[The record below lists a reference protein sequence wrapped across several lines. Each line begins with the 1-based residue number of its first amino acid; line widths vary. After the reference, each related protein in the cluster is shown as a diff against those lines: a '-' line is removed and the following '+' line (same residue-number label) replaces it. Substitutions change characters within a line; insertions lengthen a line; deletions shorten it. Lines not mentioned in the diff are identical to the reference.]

1 MEIFSGK
8 INAENVSKTLSE
20 VNGIAD
26 KTNSVIVLFDADKTA
41 GTKHIKSAVAH
52 AKRAFDEKRNIARS
66 LAMEIL
72 VYASGQRQCS
82 LATKFGLHEGENS
95 VYVLILNGNESEAKA
110 EILKIVSECPVNLP
124 SEKTLKEEFNIT
136 DEELEVA
143 GKDRIIELVLER
155 VALVDVWK

>member
-8 INAENVSKTLSE
+8 INAENVSKTLSK

-41 GTKHIKSAVAH
+41 GIEHIKSAVVH

-95 VYVLILNGNESEAKA
+95 VYVLIVDGDESEAKT

-124 SEKTLKEEFNIT
+124 NEKTLKEEFQIT

-143 GKDRIIELVLER
+143 GKERIIELVLER
-155 VALVDVWK
+155 VALIDMWK